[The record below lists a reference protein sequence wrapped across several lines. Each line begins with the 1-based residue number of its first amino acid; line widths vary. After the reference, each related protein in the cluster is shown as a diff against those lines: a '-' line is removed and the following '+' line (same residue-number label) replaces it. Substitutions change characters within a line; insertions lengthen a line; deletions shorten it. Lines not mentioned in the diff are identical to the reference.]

1 MKKTLLLITSVLFI
15 TSAAFS
21 QSKMDI
27 NNLIDRG
34 GLLYA
39 PNNDKP
45 FSGSVFEFYEN
56 GTEKL
61 NGKYRKGIKNGKWEW
76 WSATGIKDSLG
87 TYKNG
92 IKHGKWTFWYDSG
105 VLLGEQKWK
114 NGMADGLFAKWYE
127 NGEKESEET
136 FKDGEKDGLWTYWH
150 DNRKKKRELTF
161 KDGKED
167 GLFTEWYWIGR
178 KKEEGTYKDGNQD
191 GGWTYYTDF
200 VNGKYEVRYT
210 TGNIDSATFT
220 DNLGQTYS
228 GILIQDYDEATRVD
242 GQYLYQSWA
251 YDFSIYPEIFAT
263 IKNGKKD
270 GLWETFYLKSDN
282 NPLVLHGPKKSRGNY
297 KDGENNG
304 QLYYR
309 ENWKNGKRD
318 GIWEYF
324 DEDGNLT
331 ESTEWKDGELIE

>member
-1 MKKTLLLITSVLFI
+1 
-15 TSAAFS
+15 
-21 QSKMDI
+21 
-27 NNLIDRG
+27 
-34 GLLYA
+34 
-39 PNNDKP
+39 
-45 FSGSVFEFYEN
+45 
-56 GTEKL
+56 
-61 NGKYRKGIKNGKWEW
+61 
-76 WSATGIKDSLG
+76 
-87 TYKNG
+87 
-92 IKHGKWTFWYDSG
+92 
-105 VLLGEQKWK
+105 
-114 NGMADGLFAKWYE
+114 MADGLFAKWYE

-270 GLWETFYLKSDN
+270 GLWAQWSQDGEKTIE
-282 NPLVLHGPKKSRGNY
+282 LVYKDDKKWNGKWTEWYSNGQKRIEGTY
-297 KDGENNG
+297 KDGIKTGYWLSWDSLGVFHSASDWFDKGYNAYDNKEYDKAISFYLRAIELDPDNAGSYNNLG
-304 QLYYR
+304 VAYKAQGNITKAIPLYEKSIELDPDNATAYTNLGIVYYNSNFDKALIYYKKAAR
-309 ENWKNGKRD
+309 LGHKRAQDWLKKNG
-318 GIWEYF
+318 Y
-324 DEDGNLT
+324 
-331 ESTEWKDGELIE
+331 EW